1 MQSTPPLDSLE
12 HKIDKLVDTV
22 SDLHEE
28 NTELKSEL
36 NSLKLKNKENNMD
49 TVKREI
55 IRTKIQNM
63 LNLLNSM

>member
-1 MQSTPPLDSLE
+1 VQSTPPLDSLE

>member
-1 MQSTPPLDSLE
+1 MQTTPSLDNLE
-12 HKIDKLVDTV
+12 NKIDKLVDTV
-22 SDLHEE
+22 ADLHQE
-28 NTELKSEL
+28 NSDLKSEL
-36 NSLKLKNKENNMD
+36 NSLKLKDKEDNMD